1 MLEVDDP
8 FPMGLGAT
16 AGNKSC
22 HSGRCEDGCRRYG
35 KDGEDPVSGGSAQKQ
50 LSGGVIEKNL

>member
-1 MLEVDDP
+1 MKIKKKKMLEVDDP

-35 KDGEDPVSGGSAQKQ
+35 KDGEDPVSGEST
-50 LSGGVIEKNL
+50 